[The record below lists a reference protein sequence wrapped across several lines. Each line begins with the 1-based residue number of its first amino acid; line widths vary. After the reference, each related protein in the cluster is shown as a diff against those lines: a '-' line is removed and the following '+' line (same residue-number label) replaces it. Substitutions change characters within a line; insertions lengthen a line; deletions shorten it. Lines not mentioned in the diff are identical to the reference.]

1 MRSCGRT
8 VCFQISA
15 VVTGSALHIWVH
27 ISFWILI
34 LPGYSFRHW
43 LLVHGSFVFLSGTCT
58 LFCLGAVSSF
68 IAPAPWRLSF
78 SPGPLHH
85 VLLIAHRV
93 LLIAHRVRLIDDAH
107 AYCGEVCHCC
117 GFDLLV
123 SFNWWICS
131 PISWALSFFLVFLKV
146 GNKIDL
152 LKWAPWKWDVLG
164 FHFDHLLQDSQ
175 WQQASFTALLSL
187 EFCQLVSSVAQ
198 LCAALCDPMD
208 CSTPGV
214 PVLRCFPEF
223 AQTRASSW
231 WCHPTISSSVDPFF
245 SYPQSFPAS
254 GTLPVSQLFI
264 SGGQSNGVSG
274 SASVFP
280 VNIQGW
286 FPLGLTGLISLLSEG
301 LESLYSTTVGKH
313 QFFITQ
319 FSLWSNSRIH
329 TWLTGK
335 TVALP
340 ICRFVG
346 RVMSLLFNTLVKVC
360 HSISSKEEALFNF
373 MVAVTVHSDF
383 CSSRK
388 LSQPLFALFP
398 CLFAMK
404 WWDRIP
410 WAY

>member
-1 MRSCGRT
+1 MVISSVWSLSHVWLFVTHGLQHSRLPCTSPTIWAFSNSCT
-8 VCFQISA
+8 PNWWHHPTLS
-15 VVTGSALHIWVH
+15 
-27 ISFWILI
+27 
-34 LPGYSFRHW
+34 
-43 LLVHGSFVFLSGTCT
+43 SFVVPF
-58 LFCLGAVSSF
+58 SSSLQSC
-68 IAPAPWRLSF
+68 PAP
-78 SPGPLHH
+78 GPFP
-85 VLLIAHRV
+85 R
-93 LLIAHRVRLIDDAH
+93 
-107 AYCGEVCHCC
+107 
-117 GFDLLV
+117 
-123 SFNWWICS
+123 NQ
-131 PISWALSFFLVFLKV
+131 FF
-146 GNKIDL
+146 
-152 LKWAPWKWDVLG
+152 
-164 FHFDHLLQDSQ
+164 
-175 WQQASFTALLSL
+175 
-187 EFCQLVSSVAQ
+187 
-198 LCAALCDPMD
+198 
-208 CSTPGV
+208 
-214 PVLRCFPEF
+214 
-223 AQTRASSW
+223 
-231 WCHPTISSSVDPFF
+231 
-245 SYPQSFPAS
+245 AS
-254 GTLPVSQLFI
+254 GD
-264 SGGQSNGVSG
+264 QSIGVSG

-280 VNIQGW
+280 MNIQGW

-410 WAY
+410 WSY